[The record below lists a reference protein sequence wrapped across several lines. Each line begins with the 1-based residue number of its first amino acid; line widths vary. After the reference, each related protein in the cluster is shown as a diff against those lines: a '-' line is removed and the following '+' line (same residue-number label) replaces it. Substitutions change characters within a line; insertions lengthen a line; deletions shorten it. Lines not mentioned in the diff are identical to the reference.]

1 MRTNDTVST
10 DTPHSLY
17 GCHSGVFALL
27 HDDRRAG
34 EIAELG
40 QGVGERAAGEAG
52 AEVGQALALHG
63 RDDLLAVGD
72 GVVAAG
78 QRPSLRD
85 GLLVGE
91 LPRVAL
97 VAVDDDLQV
106 RDPLGPGRGEVDVG
120 SGLLGGPGGLPEDRL
135 ATAADAGDDELG
147 AVLPPPV
154 EDEVDGRAPARAG
167 ARRDALDDVRV
178 LGPPVGAVAVELG
191 RTRPHVLGLEHDPS
205 PSGMRTRYG
214 NRLSGSGLRAMRKS
228 STTVTSLSE
237 TRDDTPTSRAP
248 SVAVGVTGVRDS
260 SRG

>member
-17 GCHSGVFALL
+17 GCHSGVLALL

-34 EIAELG
+34 KVAELG

-72 GVVAAG
+72 CVVAAG

-106 RDPLGPGRGEVDVG
+106 RDPLARAVGRSTLGRAC
-120 SGLLGGPGGLPEDRL
+120 LGGR
-135 ATAADAGDDELG
+135 
-147 AVLPPPV
+147 AVCQKIAWRPPRMRV
-154 EDEVDGRAPARAG
+154 MTNWERFS
-167 ARRDALDDVRV
+167 RRRS
-178 LGPPVGAVAVELG
+178 
-191 RTRPHVLGLEHDPS
+191 RTRSMAAPRLVQERV
-205 PSGMRTRYG
+205 GMRSTMSAS
-214 NRLSGSGLRAMRKS
+214 SGHSW
-228 STTVTSLSE
+228 
-237 TRDDTPTSRAP
+237 
-248 SVAVGVTGVRDS
+248 VRWQ
-260 SRG
+260 